1 MTVVSKL
8 PDEGNINNIREDFR
22 YLNNI
27 TRKDQDSNLL
37 INNSQLSMIK
47 NKQHRTISSYVAN

>member
-37 INNSQLSMIK
+37 ICNS
-47 NKQHRTISSYVAN
+47 